1 MEERMIKTAKI
12 DINDQDLLG
21 ALRELFKNILGK
33 EDISAILAP
42 WRLPTKKM
50 VMPTLMTDPD
60 QLNGVDPLSPA
71 FPMNSA
77 KIVSRLT
84 RKPSGG
90 NIAAVM
96 RPCEIRAFVELVKL
110 KQART
115 EELILIGIDCLG
127 ALGNRDYLNWSEKN
141 GDEVTK
147 TFAGQVLSG
156 KIADMDGIEL
166 TQACRSCELPVAEGA
181 DINIGFFGVDTSR
194 QILVQALTDKGGR
207 LLEELDLATAEEPA
221 SRRKE
226 IDRLVS
232 ERAAF
237 RDNMFAEVG
246 DKINSIDKLSAYLAG
261 CVNCYNC
268 RVACPVCYC
277 RECVFVTDVFD
288 HEPSQ
293 YLRWARKK
301 GAVKMP
307 TDTLLYHITRLA
319 HMSTACVGCGQC
331 TNACPNDIPVM
342 PLFRMIAHKTQQAFD
357 YEAGRSL
364 EEKMP
369 LSEFKE
375 DEFAEIVGLNN

>member
-1 MEERMIKTAKI
+1 MIKTAKI
-12 DINDQDLLG
+12 EVMDQDLLG
-21 ALRELFKNILGK
+21 ALRELFKNILGQ

-42 WRLPTKKM
+42 WRLPAKRM
-50 VMPTLMTDPD
+50 IMPTLLTDPD

-110 KQART
+110 KQGRT
-115 EELILIGIDCLG
+115 DDLILIGMDCLG
-127 ALGNRDYLNWSEKN
+127 ALGNRDYLNWADENSDHATKIYSE
-141 GDEVTK
+141 
-147 TFAGQVLSG
+147 QVLSG
-156 KIADMDGIEL
+156 KTIEMNGVEPAL
-166 TQACRSCELPVAEGA
+166 ACRSCELPIAEGA
-181 DINIGFFGVDTSR
+181 DISIGLFGMDTR
-194 QILVQALTDKGGR
+194 QQVLIQATTDKGRR
-207 LLEELDLATAEEPA
+207 LLEDLDLVTVEEPA

-226 IDRLVS
+226 IDRLIS
-232 ERAAF
+232 ERTLF
-237 RDNMFAEVG
+237 RDKMFADVG
-246 DKINSIDKLSAYLAG
+246 DKVDSIEKLSAYLAG

-293 YLRWARKK
+293 YLQWARKK

-307 TDTLLYHITRLA
+307 TDTLLYHITRMA

-331 TNACPNDIPVM
+331 TNACPNDIEIM
-342 PLFRMIAHKTQQAFD
+342 PLFRTIAHKTQRAFD

-364 EEKMP
+364 EERPPM
-369 LSEFKE
+369 SQFKE
-375 DEFAEIVGLNN
+375 DEFADIVGLNN

>member
-1 MEERMIKTAKI
+1 MIKTAKI
-12 DINDQDLLG
+12 DVKDQDLLG
-21 ALRELFKNILGK
+21 ALREFFKNILGK

-50 VMPTLMTDPD
+50 VMPTLVTDPD

-115 EELILIGIDCLG
+115 DELILIGIDCLG
-127 ALGNRDYLNWSEKN
+127 ALGNRDYLNWSGEN
-141 GDEVTK
+141 GDEATK
-147 TFAGQVLSG
+147 KFAGQVLSG
-156 KIADMDGIEL
+156 KTVDLNGIEL
-166 TQACRSCELPVAEGA
+166 TQACRSCELPIAEGA

-194 QILVQALTDKGGR
+194 QILIQALTDKGGR
-207 LLEELDLATAEEPA
+207 LLEDLDLAAAEEPA

-226 IDRLVS
+226 IDRLIS
-232 ERAAF
+232 ERTAF

-246 DKINSIDKLSAYLAG
+246 DKIGSIDKLSAYLAG

-319 HMSTACVGCGQC
+319 HISTACVGCGQC

-342 PLFRMIAHKTQQAFD
+342 PLFRTIAHKTQQAFD

-375 DEFAEIVGLNN
+375 DEFTEIVGLNN

>member
-1 MEERMIKTAKI
+1 MTKTAKL
-12 DINDQDLLG
+12 DIKDQDLLG
-21 ALRELFKNILGK
+21 TFRALFKNILEK

-50 VMPTLMTDPD
+50 VMPTLLTDPD

-84 RKPSGG
+84 RKSSGG

-115 EELILIGIDCLG
+115 DELILISVDCLG
-127 ALGNRDYLNWSEKN
+127 AIGNRDYLNGAEEN
-141 GDEVTK
+141 TDEITNKFVK
-147 TFAGQVLSG
+147 QMLSG
-156 KIADMDGIEL
+156 KPLDMDGIEL
-166 TQACRSCELPVAEGA
+166 TQACRACELPVAEGA
-181 DINIGFFGVDTSR
+181 DISIGLFGVDTSK
-194 QILVQALTDKGGR
+194 QILVQALTDKGSR
-207 LLEELDLATAEEPA
+207 LLEDLDFATTEEPA

-226 IDRLVS
+226 IDRLIS
-232 ERAAF
+232 EKTAF
-237 RDNMFAEVG
+237 RDKMFADVEN
-246 DKINSIDKLSAYLAG
+246 KINSLEKLNAYLAG

-288 HEPSQ
+288 HEPNQ
-293 YLRWARKK
+293 YLQWARKK

-331 TNACPNDIPVM
+331 TNACPNDIEVM

-357 YEAGRSL
+357 YEAGRNL
-364 EEKMP
+364 EEKPP

-375 DEFAEIVGLNN
+375 DEFTDVVGLNN

>member
-1 MEERMIKTAKI
+1 MIKTAKI
-12 DINDQDLLG
+12 DVNDQDLLG
-21 ALRELFKNILGK
+21 ALRVLFKNILEK

-42 WRLPTKKM
+42 WRVPTKKM
-50 VMPTLMTDPD
+50 VMPTLLTDPD

-115 EELILIGIDCLG
+115 DELILIGIDCPG
-127 ALGNRDYLNWSEKN
+127 ALGNRDYLNWSGEN
-141 GDEVTK
+141 GDEATN
-147 TFAGQVLSG
+147 TFAAQVLSG
-156 KIADMDGIEL
+156 KTADMDGIEL

-181 DINIGFFGVDTSR
+181 DISIGFFGVDIGR

-207 LLEELDLATAEEPA
+207 LLEDLDLATAEEPA

-226 IDRLVS
+226 IDRLIS
-232 ERAAF
+232 ERTTF

-246 DKINSIDKLSAYLAG
+246 DKIDSIEKLSAYLAG

-331 TNACPNDIPVM
+331 TNACPNDIAVM
-342 PLFRMIAHKTQQAFD
+342 PLFRTIAHKTQQAFD

-364 EEKMP
+364 EEKPP

-375 DEFAEIVGLNN
+375 DEFTEIVGLNN

>member
-1 MEERMIKTAKI
+1 MIKTVKI
-12 DINDQDLLG
+12 DIKDQDLLG
-21 ALRELFKNILGK
+21 TLRALFKNILEK

-50 VMPTLMTDPD
+50 VMPTLLTDPD

-77 KIVSRLT
+77 KIVSKLT
-84 RKPSGG
+84 RKSSGG

-115 EELILIGIDCLG
+115 DELIIIGVDCLG
-127 ALGNRDYLNWSEKN
+127 AIGNRDYLNGAGESS
-141 GDEVTK
+141 DEITK
-147 TFAGQVLSG
+147 DFVDHMLSG
-156 KIADMDGIEL
+156 KPLDMDGIEL
-166 TQACRSCELPVAEGA
+166 TQACRSCELPLAQGA
-181 DINIGFFGVDTSR
+181 DISIGLFGVDTSR
-194 QILVQALTDKGGR
+194 QILAQAHTDKGSR
-207 LLEELDLATAEEPA
+207 LLENLDLATTEEPA

-226 IDRLVS
+226 IDRLIS
-232 ERAAF
+232 EKTVF
-237 RDNMFAEVG
+237 RDNMFADVEN
-246 DKINSIDKLSAYLAG
+246 KIGSIEKLNSYLAG

-288 HEPSQ
+288 HEPNQ
-293 YLRWARKK
+293 YLQWARKK

-331 TNACPNDIPVM
+331 TNACPNDIEVM
-342 PLFRMIAHKTQQAFD
+342 SLFRMIAHKTQQAFD
-357 YEAGRSL
+357 YEAGRSP
-364 EEKMP
+364 EEKPP

-375 DEFAEIVGLNN
+375 DEFTDVVGLNN

>member
-1 MEERMIKTAKI
+1 MLNTAKI
-12 DINDQDLLG
+12 NVKNQDLLG
-21 ALRELFKNILGK
+21 AIRGFFKNILGK

-42 WRLPTKKM
+42 WRPPTKNM
-50 VMPTLMTDPD
+50 VMPTLVTDPD
-60 QLNGVDPLSPA
+60 LLDTVDPLSPA

-84 RKPSGG
+84 RKPSGE

-110 KQART
+110 KQAST
-115 EELILIGIDCLG
+115 EGLILIGVDCLG
-127 ALGNRDYLNWSEKN
+127 ALGNRDYLSWAGES
-141 GDEVTK
+141 GDEGTK
-147 TFAGQVLSG
+147 KFTERVLSG
-156 KIADMDGIEL
+156 KTADTDDIEL
-166 TQACRSCELPVAEGA
+166 TQACRSCEQPVAEGA
-181 DINIGFFGVDTSR
+181 DIGVGLFGVDTR
-194 QILVQALTDKGGR
+194 QQILVQALTDKGNH
-207 LLEELDLATAEEPA
+207 LLEDLNLATAEEPA

-226 IDRLVS
+226 IDRMIL
-232 ERAAF
+232 ERTTF

-246 DKINSIDKLSAYLAG
+246 DDIGSVEKLSTYLAG

-293 YLRWARKK
+293 YLRWARNK

-307 TDTLLYHITRLA
+307 TDTLLYHITRLT

-342 PLFRMIAHKTQQAFD
+342 PLFRTIASKTQQAFD
-357 YEAGRSL
+357 YEAGRDL
-364 EEKMP
+364 EEKPP

>member
-1 MEERMIKTAKI
+1 MLKTAKI
-12 DINDQDLLG
+12 DVKDHDLLG
-21 ALRELFKNILGK
+21 ALRVLFKNILAK
-33 EDISAILAP
+33 ENINAILAP

-50 VMPTLMTDPD
+50 VMPTLLTDPA

-90 NIAAVM
+90 TIAAVM

-110 KQART
+110 KQARHD
-115 EELILIGIDCLG
+115 ELILIGLDCLG
-127 ALGNRDYLNWSEKN
+127 AIGNRDYPNWAGKN
-141 GDEVTK
+141 GDETTN
-147 TFAGQVLSG
+147 TFAAQVLSG
-156 KIADMDGIEL
+156 KAPDMGGVEPA
-166 TQACRSCELPVAEGA
+166 QACQACELPVAEGA
-181 DINIGFFGVDTSR
+181 DISIGFFGVDTPQ
-194 QILVQALTDKGGR
+194 QILVQARTDKGGR
-207 LLEELDLATAEEPA
+207 LLESLDLAAAEEPA
-221 SRRKE
+221 SRGKE
-226 IDRLVS
+226 IERLIS
-232 ERAAF
+232 ERTAF
-237 RDNMFAEVG
+237 RDNMFAETAG
-246 DKINSIDKLSAYLAG
+246 KTDSIEKLSAYLAG

-288 HEPSQ
+288 HEPNQ

-331 TNACPNDIPVM
+331 TNACPNDIAVM
-342 PLFRMIAHKTQQAFD
+342 PLFRMIANKTQQAFD
-357 YEAGRSL
+357 YEAGRSP
-364 EEKMP
+364 EEMPP

-375 DEFAEIVGLNN
+375 DEFAEIVGIHN

>member
-1 MEERMIKTAKI
+1 MIKTAKI
-12 DINDQDLLG
+12 DVKDQDLLG
-21 ALRELFKNILGK
+21 ALRGLFNNILGK

-42 WRLPTKKM
+42 WRVPTKKM
-50 VMPTLMTDPD
+50 VMPTLLTDPD

-84 RKPSGG
+84 RKSSGG
-90 NIAAVM
+90 TIAAVM

-110 KQART
+110 KQARCD
-115 EELILIGIDCLG
+115 ELILIGMDCLG
-127 ALGNRDYLNWSEKN
+127 ALGNRDYLNWAGED
-141 GDEVTK
+141 GDEATK
-147 TFAGQVLSG
+147 IFAQQVLSG
-156 KIADMDGIEL
+156 KTAHMGGVQPA
-166 TQACRSCELPVAEGA
+166 QACQSCELPLAEGA
-181 DINIGFFGVDTSR
+181 DLNIGLFGVDTSR
-194 QILVQALTDKGGR
+194 QILVQALTDKGSR
-207 LLEELDLATAEEPA
+207 LLEGLALTAAEEPA

-226 IDRLVS
+226 IEHLIS
-232 ERAAF
+232 ERTAF
-237 RDNMFAEVG
+237 RDKLFAEVA
-246 DKINSIDKLSAYLAG
+246 DKTDNIEKLNAYLAG

-331 TNACPNDIPVM
+331 TNACPNDIAVM

-357 YEAGRSL
+357 YGAGRSL
-364 EEKMP
+364 EEKPPM
-369 LSEFKE
+369 SEFKE
-375 DEFAEIVGLNN
+375 DEFTEIVGIHN

>member
-1 MEERMIKTAKI
+1 MVITAKI
-12 DINDQDLLG
+12 DVKDHDLLD
-21 ALRELFKNILGK
+21 ALRGLFKNILAK
-33 EDISAILAP
+33 EDVNAILAP
-42 WRLPTKKM
+42 CRLPTKKM
-50 VMPTLMTDPD
+50 VMPTLLTDPVS
-60 QLNGVDPLSPA
+60 LNSVDPLSPA
-71 FPMNSA
+71 FPMNNA

-90 NIAAVM
+90 TIAAVM

-115 EELILIGIDCLG
+115 DKLIRIGIDCLG
-127 ALGNRDYLNWSEKN
+127 AMGNRDYLNWAGEN
-141 GDEVTK
+141 GDGAAN
-147 TFAGQVLSG
+147 TFAAQVLSG
-156 KIADMDGIEL
+156 KTPDMGSVEPA
-166 TQACRSCELPVAEGA
+166 QACQSCELPVAEGA
-181 DINIGFFGVDTSR
+181 DISIGFFGVDTR
-194 QILVQALTDKGGR
+194 QQILVQALTDKGGH
-207 LLEELDLATAEEPA
+207 LLESLDLSAAEEPA

-226 IDRLVS
+226 IERLIS
-232 ERAAF
+232 ERTTF
-237 RDNMFAEVG
+237 RDNMFAETAGKTDSVE
-246 DKINSIDKLSAYLAG
+246 KLSAYLAG

-288 HEPSQ
+288 HEPNQ

-331 TNACPNDIPVM
+331 TNACPNDIAIM
-342 PLFRMIAHKTQQAFD
+342 PLFRMIAYNTQRAFN
-357 YEAGRSL
+357 YEAGKNP
-364 EEKMP
+364 EEMPP

-375 DEFAEIVGLNN
+375 DEFAEIVGIHN

>member
-1 MEERMIKTAKI
+1 MLKTAKI
-12 DINDQDLLG
+12 DVKDHDLLG
-21 ALRELFKNILGK
+21 ALRVLFKNILAK
-33 EDISAILAP
+33 EDINAILAP

-50 VMPTLMTDPD
+50 VMPTLLTDPD

-90 NIAAVM
+90 TIAAVM

-110 KQART
+110 KQACHD
-115 EELILIGIDCLG
+115 ELILIGLDCLG
-127 ALGNRDYLNWSEKN
+127 AIGNRDYPNWAGKN
-141 GDEVTK
+141 SDETTN
-147 TFAGQVLSG
+147 TFAAQMLSG
-156 KIADMDGIEL
+156 KAPDMGGVEPA
-166 TQACRSCELPVAEGA
+166 QACQACELPVAEGA
-181 DINIGFFGVDTSR
+181 DISIGFFGVDTPQ
-194 QILVQALTDKGGR
+194 QILVQARTDRGGR
-207 LLEELDLATAEEPA
+207 LLESLDLAAAEEPA
-221 SRRKE
+221 SRSKE
-226 IDRLVS
+226 IERLIS
-232 ERAAF
+232 ERTAF
-237 RDNMFAEVG
+237 RDSMFAETAG
-246 DKINSIDKLSAYLAG
+246 KTDSIEKLSAYLAG

-288 HEPSQ
+288 HEPNQ

-331 TNACPNDIPVM
+331 TNACPNGIAVM
-342 PLFRMIAHKTQQAFD
+342 PLFRMIADKTQQAFD
-357 YEAGRSL
+357 YEAGRSP
-364 EEKMP
+364 EEMPP

-375 DEFAEIVGLNN
+375 DEFAEIVGIHN

>member
-1 MEERMIKTAKI
+1 MIKTAKI
-12 DINDQDLLG
+12 DIKDQDLLG
-21 ALRELFKNILGK
+21 TLRAFFKNILEK

-50 VMPTLMTDPD
+50 LMPTLLTDPD
-60 QLNGVDPLSPA
+60 QLIGVDPLSPA

-77 KIVSRLT
+77 KIVSKLT

-115 EELILIGIDCLG
+115 DELIIIGVDCLG
-127 ALGNRDYLNWSEKN
+127 AIGNRDYLNGAGESS
-141 GDEVTK
+141 DEITK
-147 TFAGQVLSG
+147 DFVDQMLSG
-156 KIADMDGIEL
+156 KPLDMDGIEL
-166 TQACRSCELPVAEGA
+166 TQACRSCELPLAQGA
-181 DINIGFFGVDTSR
+181 DISIGLFGVDTSR
-194 QILVQALTDKGGR
+194 QILVQALTDKGSL
-207 LLEELDLATAEEPA
+207 LLEDLDLAPTEEPA

-226 IDRLVS
+226 IDRLIS
-232 ERAAF
+232 EKTAF
-237 RDNMFAEVG
+237 RDNMFADVEN
-246 DKINSIDKLSAYLAG
+246 KIGSIEKLNSYLAG

-288 HEPSQ
+288 HEPNQ
-293 YLRWARKK
+293 YLQWARKK

-331 TNACPNDIPVM
+331 TNACPNDIEVM
-342 PLFRMIAHKTQQAFD
+342 PLFGMIAHNTQKAFG
-357 YEAGRSL
+357 YEAGRNL
-364 EEKMP
+364 EEKPP
-369 LSEFKE
+369 LAEFKE